1 MDYLLEALQV
11 QLPEPWR
18 DLGKKSLGGFTQER
32 MVPEIA
38 ALAMQIEQK
47 KLAIL
52 DQLAIEDMQDL
63 YQNIELPLIPIL
75 YDMERTG
82 IHVDEEK
89 LEALR
94 HEYQDKM
101 DGLMERIYG
110 YAGHAFNIDSPKQ
123 LAGVLFDELHLKT
136 GKKRSTAADVL
147 EKLRDAHPIID
158 DILEYKK
165 YSKIMSTYIL
175 GLARYIHG
183 GKIYTTFNQ
192 TMTQTGRLSSSD
204 PNLQNISVKDEEGK
218 EIRKV
223 FVAPSGYKLVSADY
237 SQIELRMLAHMA
249 DEYNMIEAFQE
260 GVDIHTKT
268 ASQLF
273 GVAPDE
279 VDDHMRRVAKTV
291 NFGIIY
297 GQTEFGLAQTL
308 RISRDEARA
317 FMAAY
322 FASYPNIRQYM
333 DKTIAFCE
341 EHGFVETMMH
351 RRRMIPEIND
361 KNYMTR
367 EFGKRAAM
375 NAPIQGSAA
384 DLIKIAMIKTSAA
397 LAKQGFEAK
406 MLLQIHDEL
415 IFLVP
420 DDEVDAIL
428 ELVRTTMDEA
438 MALNVPLKASIE
450 YGQNWY
456 EAK

>member
-1 MDYLLEALQV
+1 M
-11 QLPEPWR
+11 
-18 DLGKKSLGGFTQER
+18 
-32 MVPEIA
+32 PEIA

-110 YAGHAFNIDSPKQ
+110 YAGHSFNIDSPKQ

-273 GVAPDE
+273 GVAPDK

-351 RRRMIPEIND
+351 A
-361 KNYMTR
+361 
-367 EFGKRAAM
+367 G
-375 NAPIQGSAA
+375 G
-384 DLIKIAMIKTSAA
+384 
-397 LAKQGFEAK
+397 
-406 MLLQIHDEL
+406 
-415 IFLVP
+415 
-420 DDEVDAIL
+420 
-428 ELVRTTMDEA
+428 
-438 MALNVPLKASIE
+438 
-450 YGQNWY
+450 
-456 EAK
+456 

>member
-1 MDYLLEALQV
+1 
-11 QLPEPWR
+11 
-18 DLGKKSLGGFTQER
+18 
-32 MVPEIA
+32 
-38 ALAMQIEQK
+38 
-47 KLAIL
+47 
-52 DQLAIEDMQDL
+52 
-63 YQNIELPLIPIL
+63 
-75 YDMERTG
+75 
-82 IHVDEEK
+82 
-89 LEALR
+89 
-94 HEYQDKM
+94 
-101 DGLMERIYG
+101 
-110 YAGHAFNIDSPKQ
+110 
-123 LAGVLFDELHLKT
+123 
-136 GKKRSTAADVL
+136 
-147 EKLRDAHPIID
+147 
-158 DILEYKK
+158 
-165 YSKIMSTYIL
+165 
-175 GLARYIHG
+175 
-183 GKIYTTFNQ
+183 
-192 TMTQTGRLSSSD
+192 
-204 PNLQNISVKDEEGK
+204 
-218 EIRKV
+218 
-223 FVAPSGYKLVSADY
+223 
-237 SQIELRMLAHMA
+237 
-249 DEYNMIEAFQE
+249 
-260 GVDIHTKT
+260 
-268 ASQLF
+268 
-273 GVAPDE
+273 
-279 VDDHMRRVAKTV
+279 MRRVAKTV